1 MINSIDGHD
10 FLLRA
15 AAHPIRPW
23 FYSLSHNAKFERDL
37 LRDHVKAGIAQARKE
52 GRPLT
57 VAKYVAQ
64 IRSLAR

>member
-23 FYSLSHNAKFERDL
+23 FYSLSHNAEFERDL
-37 LRDHVKAGIAQARKE
+37 LRDHVKAGIAQR
-52 GRPLT
+52 
-57 VAKYVAQ
+57 AKKAD
-64 IRSLAR
+64 R